1 MSAESRKARKTKDR
15 LTLAEGI
22 GIIIVLALLGG
33 LSFGVAAV

>member
-1 MSAESRKARKTKDR
+1 MHAKSRKAHKADDK

>member
-1 MSAESRKARKTKDR
+1 MHAKTRKAQKANDK

-22 GIIIVLALLGG
+22 GIIIVLAVLGG